1 MRAIVVEGG
10 AMRGIFA
17 AGVLD
22 HFIEHDYYPFDFAV
36 GVSAGASNLVG
47 YLSKQQGRSYDV
59 ITQLATHRQFF
70 DPARFLKGGHLVDVE
85 WLVSES
91 QRRYPLDLEALFSSL
106 PMLATA
112 TNINT
117 GEADYYQVTQQ
128 NLYTVLE
135 ATSALPIAYKQTPC
149 FSGGCYTDGGVADSI
164 PVIEA
169 YRRGAT
175 EITVIL
181 SHPLSY
187 QMPNSKSSWLVSALL
202 HRYPMIGKAMANRA
216 SRYNQSL
223 AFIRNPPQNVTV
235 RVIAPPETF
244 SVKRLTMNKRL
255 LDEGYTM
262 GRQQGEEHLASRQG
276 VHGLTADNCHF
287 CF

>member
-1 MRAIVVEGG
+1 MRALVVEGG

-22 HFIEHDYYPFDFAV
+22 QFIEHDYYPFDFAV

-128 NLYTVLE
+128 NLSTVLE

-149 FSGGCYTDGGVADSI
+149 FLGGCYTDGGVADSI

-175 EITVIL
+175 EITVVL

-202 HRYPMIGKAMANRA
+202 YRYPMIGKAMANRA

-223 AFIRNPPQNVTV
+223 AFIRNPPQDVMV

-262 GRQQGEEHLASRQG
+262 GRKQGEEHLASRQG